1 MIELIKEILFGV
13 SNSSV
18 QYAFGPAAMVALGA
32 AQTLMAYDWGGKRRK
47 ALNRA
52 RKQYEAQKR
61 KYAGLET
68 TVENPFVNLQNAYDN
83 MENTFEDLTINQQ
96 QAEFE
101 RQTFQQ
107 QQRDTMEN
115 LRQAAGGSG
124 IASLAQAMANQSATQ
139 AQRAAA
145 SIGQQ
150 EARNRMLAA
159 QQAAKIDQLQAGE
172 ESKIQQLEAQGE
184 FQANLRSMQ
193 MEQSKQATLLGMDA
207 QSVAGAQQAVTAGK
221 QQMMSGIGTMAM
233 GFMSAYNPDA
243 GPGEKK
249 MDFGLGPK

>member
-1 MIELIKEILFGV
+1 MIELIKEILFGA
-13 SNSSV
+13 SDSSV
-18 QYAFGPAAMVALGA
+18 QYAITPAAMMAMGA

-47 ALNRA
+47 ALNKA
-52 RKQYEAQKR
+52 RRQYEAQKR
-61 KYAGLET
+61 VYAGLDT
-68 TVENPFVNLQNAYDN
+68 TVENTFVDMQNAYSN
-83 MENTFEDLTINQQ
+83 MENTFEDLTVNQQ

-107 QQRDTMEN
+107 QQRDTMEG

-124 IASLAQAMANQSATQ
+124 IAGLAQAMANQSATQ
-139 AQRAAA
+139 AQRMSA

-150 EARNRMLAA
+150 ESQNRMLAA
-159 QQAAKIDQLQAGE
+159 QQAAKIDQLQAAE

-184 FQANLRSMQ
+184 YQAQLQSMQ

-207 QSVAGAQQAVTAGK
+207 QSVSGAQQAVTAGK

-233 GFMSAYNPDA
+233 GAMSAYNPNAEA
-243 GPGEKK
+243 GKK
-249 MDFGLGPK
+249 WNPWGTEG

>member
-13 SNSSV
+13 SDSSV
-18 QYAFGPAAMVALGA
+18 QYAILPAAMVAMGA

-52 RKQYEAQKR
+52 REQYEAQKR

-68 TVENPFVNLQNAYDN
+68 TVENPFVDLQNAYDN

-107 QQRDTMEN
+107 QQKDTMES

-207 QSVAGAQQAVTAGK
+207 QSVAGAQRAVAAGQ
-221 QQMMSGIGTMAM
+221 QQMASGIGTMAM
-233 GFMSAYNPDA
+233 GVMSAYNPNA
-243 GPGEKK
+243 GPDEKSFNFLK
-249 MDFGLGPK
+249 K